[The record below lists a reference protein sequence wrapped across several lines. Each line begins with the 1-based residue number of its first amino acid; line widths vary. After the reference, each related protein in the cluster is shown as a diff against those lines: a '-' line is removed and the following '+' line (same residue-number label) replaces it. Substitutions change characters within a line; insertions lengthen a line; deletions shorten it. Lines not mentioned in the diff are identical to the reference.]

1 MDKDRQIDIQ
11 SLKKYPEFWA
21 LKQELENFCDRMDNI
36 EDIELSDK
44 SRLTLAEEIYGRRYA
59 SIKVRDLI
67 STLGLVDKKT
77 VKRDLTME

>member
-1 MDKDRQIDIQ
+1 MDKERQIDIQ

-36 EDIELSDK
+36 DDIELSDK

-77 VKRDLTME
+77 IKRDLTME